1 MMLTDSESTVILV
14 LGRLCMYFID
24 LTFYMVKL
32 DYEGS

>member
-1 MMLTDSESTVILV
+1 MMLTDESTVILV